1 MLQLTLAKSI
11 DQARFDLHVI
21 ALRRFQPPLLTRSL
35 RALGV
40 PVTELNQ
47 RNAYDVPALLS
58 IIKYIRKHRI
68 DIIHTHLLASDF
80 LGRIA
85 GFLTGRPV
93 VSTIHN
99 SRADLDNEPV
109 RRQWMEQLTGRFM
122 ARRLIVVSEML
133 REETTQW
140 FGVPSRKVVAIP
152 NGVDTE
158 AFRRGPEFDRAT
170 VKREMIGGEYVM
182 VTNVARWVP
191 QKGQN
196 HLIDAARIVSDAR
209 PDVRFLLLGHGELH
223 AELEAQAQAL
233 GISDKVIFGF
243 LDNVSDVLAAS
254 DVFVL
259 SSLWEG
265 LPLAL
270 LEAMAAGC
278 PAVATDVGG
287 VSHVLQHGVTGLV
300 IPPADDG
307 ALAAAILEYVNNPGQ
322 ARERG
327 AAAQAWV
334 TQRYGMRAWAGKLE
348 RLYLRELARGKRGD
362 TLAPA
367 LPGAQRGDPQR
378 LNVRPLL
385 PQIA

>member
-1 MLQLTLAKSI
+1 MPRRIRLLQIIDHLGHGGAEALQLTLAKSI
-11 DQARFDLHVI
+11 DRARFDLHVI
-21 ALRRFQPPLLTRSL
+21 ALRQFQPPLLTPSL

-47 RNAYDVPALLS
+47 RNAYDLPALLS
-58 IIKYIRKHRI
+58 IIKYIRRHKI

-85 GFLTGRPV
+85 GSLTGRPV

-99 SRADLDNEPV
+99 SRADLDNEPM
-109 RRQWMEQLTGRFM
+109 RRQWMEQWTGRFM

-158 AFRRGPEFDRAT
+158 AFRRGPEFDSAA
-170 VKREMIGGEYVM
+170 VKRDMVSGGEYVM
-182 VTNVARWVP
+182 VTNLARWVP
-191 QKGQN
+191 QKGLS
-196 HLIDAARIVSDAR
+196 HLIDAARIVTDAR
-209 PDVRFLLLGHGELH
+209 PDVRFLLLGHGDLH
-223 AELEAQAQAL
+223 AELEAQAETL
-233 GISDKVIFGF
+233 GIADKVILGGF
-243 LDNVSDVLAAS
+243 LYNVSDVLAAS

-287 VSHVLQHGVTGLV
+287 VSHVLQHGATGLV
-300 IPPADDG
+300 VPPADSG
-307 ALAAAILEYVNNPGQ
+307 ALAAAILECVNNPAQ

-348 RLYLRELARGKRGD
+348 RLYLRELARR
-362 TLAPA
+362 
-367 LPGAQRGDPQR
+367 
-378 LNVRPLL
+378 
-385 PQIA
+385 

>member
-1 MLQLTLAKSI
+1 MQLTLAKSI
-11 DQARFDLHVI
+11 DRACFDLHVI
-21 ALRRFQPPLLTRSL
+21 ALRQWPQPLLVKSL

-47 RNAYDVPALLS
+47 RNAYDLPALLS
-58 IIKYIRKHRI
+58 MIKYIRRHRI
-68 DIIHTHLLASDF
+68 DIIHTHLIASDF

-93 VSTIHN
+93 VSTMHN

-109 RRQWMEQLTGRFM
+109 RRQWMEQWTGRFM

-133 REETTQW
+133 REETAQW

-158 AFRRGPEFDRAT
+158 AFRRGPEFDRAA
-170 VKREMIGGEYVM
+170 VKCKMVGGEYVM

-191 QKGQN
+191 QKGLN
-196 HLIDAARIVSDAR
+196 HLIDAARTVTDSR
-209 PDVRFLLLGHGELH
+209 PDVRFLLLGHGDLH

-233 GISDKVIFGF
+233 GISDKVIFSF

-278 PAVATDVGG
+278 PVVATDVGG
-287 VSHVLQHGVTGLV
+287 VSQVLQRGATGLLV
-300 IPPADDG
+300 PPADAG
-307 ALAAAILEYVNNPGQ
+307 ALAAAMLECVNNPQQ
-322 ARERG
+322 ASERG

-334 TQRYGMRAWAGKLE
+334 TQSYGMRAWASKLE
-348 RLYLRELARGKRGD
+348 KLYLREVTR
-362 TLAPA
+362 
-367 LPGAQRGDPQR
+367 
-378 LNVRPLL
+378 
-385 PQIA
+385 